1 MAKVEFLAIIQ
12 DRPTSITL
20 GGMNPAVRFVTDED
34 ERCNIAKLSEMQGI
48 PLKVTVEVNGSLINS
63 GEQRENDAT
72 GKAVSARSKRKSER
86 KAAQKPSSD

>member
-34 ERCNIAKLSEMQGI
+34 ERPNIAKLSEMQGI
-48 PLKVTVEVNGSLINS
+48 PLKVTVEV
-63 GEQRENDAT
+63 GEVLLNRKEQEDAKT
-72 GKAVSARSKRKSER
+72 NLGARPKRKSER
-86 KAAQKPSSD
+86 KTAKKPSPN